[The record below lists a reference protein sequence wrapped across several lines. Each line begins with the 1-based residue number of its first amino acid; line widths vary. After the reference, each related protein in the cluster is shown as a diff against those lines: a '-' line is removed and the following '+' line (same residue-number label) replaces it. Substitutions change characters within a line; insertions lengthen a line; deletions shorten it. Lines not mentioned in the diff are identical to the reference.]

1 MQLMQQLDLMR
12 QRKTHTHENEDILV
26 YSCVTLFL
34 VMTTILLIILS
45 L

>member
-1 MQLMQQLDLMR
+1 MQLIQQLDLMR
-12 QRKTHTHENEDILV
+12 TRKTARYENEDVLV
-26 YSCVTLFL
+26 YTCVTIFL